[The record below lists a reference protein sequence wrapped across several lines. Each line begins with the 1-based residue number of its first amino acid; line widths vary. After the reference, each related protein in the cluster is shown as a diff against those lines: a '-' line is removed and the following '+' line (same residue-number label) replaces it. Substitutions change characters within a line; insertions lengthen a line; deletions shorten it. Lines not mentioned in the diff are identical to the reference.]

1 MKHITVILTA
11 VLATQLALALALM
24 FTGNDHAAFKAQE
37 PLLAFDAKTI
47 DQDFAP
53 ISLPLFQVLGE
64 RLEQLGRMPPGAWY
78 PGCNRARFRCLI
90 SRHISQSA
98 NVTPPPG
105 LRLPARRGAS
115 LPWR

>member
-1 MKHITVILTA
+1 MKHITVILAA

-53 ISLPLFQVLGE
+53 ISLPLFQV
-64 RLEQLGRMPPGAWY
+64 
-78 PGCNRARFRCLI
+78 RA
-90 SRHISQSA
+90 A
-98 NVTPPPG
+98 
-105 LRLPARRGAS
+105 
-115 LPWR
+115 